1 MLVGRSTPCF
11 SRKGARAHTYTHAP
25 YVLRHGSAYLRCGV
39 VHSGSSLE
47 LSVAAMRC
55 QRRFFPG
62 KVDFIL
68 NSHQIMHICTL
79 VATWT
84 VFRAM
89 SEDYVCYRS
98 TA

>member
-1 MLVGRSTPCF
+1 
-11 SRKGARAHTYTHAP
+11 
-25 YVLRHGSAYLRCGV
+25 
-39 VHSGSSLE
+39 
-47 LSVAAMRC
+47 MRC